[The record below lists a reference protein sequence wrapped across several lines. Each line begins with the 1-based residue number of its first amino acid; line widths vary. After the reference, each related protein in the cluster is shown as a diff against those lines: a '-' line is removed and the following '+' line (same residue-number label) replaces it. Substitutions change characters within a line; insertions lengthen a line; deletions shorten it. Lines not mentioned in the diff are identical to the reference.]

1 MNEALRL
8 DYLQAMGV
16 DSYVPRFLLEGA
28 AASPLCEMDFAVA
41 DYDGSDSSAGLSYD
55 IENEYEQHSA
65 QRDSEKTAA
74 SPSQDQGQSRSR
86 IAADLDGLNFDV
98 KAQRRAAPESKTG
111 QNSGTAENTA
121 SQSNPAFKLDL
132 VGTGIGLLLVADT
145 STQPLSPA
153 EKRLLA
159 NIAVAVKTHH
169 KVEAAPTF
177 SSAKFQWPVAKNLG
191 LAQGVDAAK
200 DALLGNVMAHA
211 ERQNAQCVIV
221 FGEQM
226 KPYFEH
232 AVLLSAG
239 LTVLFSASP
248 AAMLADGSLKAAL
261 WQQLRGYSFPVQG
274 SE

>member
-1 MNEALRL
+1 VNEALRL

-16 DSYVPRFLLEGA
+16 DSYVPRFALEGA
-28 AASPLCEMDFAVA
+28 AASPLCDMYFPVA
-41 DYDGSDSSAGLSYD
+41 DYDDSDSSAAASYN

-65 QRDSEKTAA
+65 RRDSEKTAA
-74 SPSQDQGQSRSR
+74 SPSPDQGQSRSR
-86 IAADLDGLNFDV
+86 IAADLEGLNLEA
-98 KAQRRAAPESKTG
+98 KAQKRAAPASKTA
-111 QNSGTAENTA
+111 QNSGAGANA
-121 SQSNPAFKLDL
+121 SSQSNPAFKLDL

-169 KVEAAPTF
+169 KIEAAPTF

-191 LAQGVDAAK
+191 LAQGIEAAK

-221 FGEQM
+221 FGDQI

-248 AAMLADGSLKAAL
+248 AAMLTDGSLKAAL
-261 WQQLRGYSFPVQG
+261 WQQLRSYSFPVQG

>member
-1 MNEALRL
+1 VNEALRL

-16 DSYVPRFLLEGA
+16 DSYVPRFALEGA
-28 AASPLCEMDFAVA
+28 AASPLCDMEFAVA
-41 DYDGSDSSAGLSYD
+41 DYDDSDSSAAVSYD

-65 QRDSEKTAA
+65 QRDSEKPAA
-74 SPSQDQGQSRSR
+74 SSSSDQGRSRSR
-86 IAADLDGLNFDV
+86 IAADLEGLNLDA
-98 KAQRRAAPESKTG
+98 KSQKYAAPTIKTA
-111 QNSGTAENTA
+111 QYSEATANVA
-121 SQSNPAFKLDL
+121 LQSNPAFKLDL

-145 STQPLSPA
+145 SIQPLSPA

-159 NIAVAVKTHH
+159 NIALAFKTQH
-169 KVEAAPTF
+169 KVEAAPIF
-177 SSAKFQWPVAKNLG
+177 SSAKFQWPVVKTLG
-191 LAQGVDAAK
+191 LAQGIEAAK

-221 FGEQM
+221 FGDQIKM
-226 KPYFEH
+226 YFEH
-232 AVLLSAG
+232 AVLSSAG

-261 WQQLRGYSFPVQG
+261 WQQLRDYSFPVQG

>member
-1 MNEALRL
+1 VNEALRL

-16 DSYVPRFLLEGA
+16 DSYVPRFLLDGA
-28 AASPLCEMDFAVA
+28 AASPLCEMDFPVA
-41 DYDGSDSSAGLSYD
+41 DYDGSDSSAGASYD
-55 IENEYEQHSA
+55 IENEYAQCGA

-86 IAADLDGLNFDV
+86 IAADLEGLNLNA
-98 KAQRRAAPESKTG
+98 KAQKRAAPESKTG
-111 QNSGTAENTA
+111 QNSGALANA
-121 SQSNPAFKLDL
+121 ALQSNPAFKLDL

-200 DALLGNVMAHA
+200 DALLGNIMAHA

-232 AVLLSAG
+232 TVLSSAG

-261 WQQLRGYSFPVQG
+261 WQQLRNYSFPAQG